1 MFFSV
6 FFPECFGFGITL
18 HIKEGLERG
27 RSNCY
32 PDQFLP
38 PWVGQPSDA
47 SPGTVQLDMRKL
59 LSRSGTTCVTLTLG
73 YNLLFVIALVH
84 HAAYIHTCAFQWIL
98 YASVECESNRHT

>member
-6 FFPECFGFGITL
+6 FFPECFGFWITL

-84 HAAYIHTCAFQWIL
+84 HAAYIHNVCIL
-98 YASVECESNRHT
+98 VDSLRLS

>member
-6 FFPECFGFGITL
+6 FFFTRMFWVLDYLTYQGGS
-18 HIKEGLERG
+18 GERQEQLLP
-27 RSNCY
+27 RSVSS
-32 PDQFLP
+32 

-84 HAAYIHTCAFQWIL
+84 HAAYIHMCAF
-98 YASVECESNRHT
+98 